1 MKAVTVTG
9 HGGLE
14 RLVYIDQETPQPKQ
28 GEVLIEIKACALNN
42 TEIWMREGA
51 YGAESESGWKAEG
64 VKLPRIPGFRHQRTD
79 RRGRRRCRRDGNRT
93 RRRLVPVHGKWRNR

>member
-9 HGGLE
+9 HGGLDH
-14 RLVYIDQETPQPKQ
+14 LKYIDMQTPQPKQ

-51 YGAESESGWKAEG
+51 YGAENE
-64 VKLPRIPGFRHQRTD
+64 
-79 RRGRRRCRRDGNRT
+79 
-93 RRRLVPVHGKWRNR
+93 

>member
-14 RLVYIDQETPQPKQ
+14 QLAYIDQETPQPKQ

-64 VKLPRIPGFRHQRTD
+64 VKFPRIPGSD
-79 RRGRRRCRRDGNRT
+79 ISGRRRCRRDGNRT
-93 RRRLVPVHGKWRNR
+93 RRRLVPVHGEWRNR